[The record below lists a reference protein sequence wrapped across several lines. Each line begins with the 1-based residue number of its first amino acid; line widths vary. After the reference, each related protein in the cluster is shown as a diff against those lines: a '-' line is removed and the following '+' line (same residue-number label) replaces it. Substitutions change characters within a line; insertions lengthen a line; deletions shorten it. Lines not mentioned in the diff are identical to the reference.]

1 MKTELKRR
9 ILKNPY
15 KQIAFRREYLMEFED
30 AETDSLKVIHVHVPL
45 VPGPLAYLTQTPWA
59 HSELSI
65 IPSAPSTTASFSL

>member
-1 MKTELKRR
+1 
-9 ILKNPY
+9 
-15 KQIAFRREYLMEFED
+15 MEFED